1 MSIDYFFRRPLPFL
15 RICLT
20 SLKKSPLKQSKVLQ
34 PMCCRNG
41 SEIKSN
47 SIPLDYFP
55 HTARASSSAMS
66 KCPTSCCVPCVS
78 PCACRSFHSGASSKS
93 PLVHVLHER
102 SDFIRMIHC
111 NIICSRSVM
120 IRCPFITVRFSR
132 DHHFAVR
139 NFFVQTTSATEHN
152 KLVRLDNRMC
162 IFNRA
167 HTCRR
172 AHIRFV
178 ESKFFS
184 FVFKLIDRRLA
195 RCKPK

>member
-1 MSIDYFFRRPLPFL
+1 MYT
-15 RICLT
+15 LT
-20 SLKKSPLKQSKVLQ
+20 TAGTRKIKKSGRAIIIRGKYNTKTYSFLF
-34 PMCCRNG
+34 
-41 SEIKSN
+41 ISN
-47 SIPLDYFP
+47 YNFR

-78 PCACRSFHSGASSKS
+78 PCACRSSHSGASSKS

-102 SDFIRMIHC
+102 SDFLRMIHC

-184 FVFKLIDRRLA
+184 FVFKLIDRRL
-195 RCKPK
+195 RSEEHTSEL